1 MLQGCGSFMLVS
13 AKCSTLTC
21 SMLLTLSS
29 AVEQPTAVNTK
40 EFQLETHQ
48 MLNASSETESVQ
60 IK

>member
-1 MLQGCGSFMLVS
+1 
-13 AKCSTLTC
+13 
-21 SMLLTLSS
+21 MLLTLSS